1 MAPFRTV
8 NRTRNRTQEPVWA
21 AIDLSDAEFGGNE
34 GGAVGSERRM
44 MPSEDEI
51 VGGMEADSVSI
62 SGSGHTPP
70 SALAVRR
77 RLPLPHAATRRRMT
91 GRWERPA

>member
-1 MAPFRTV
+1 
-8 NRTRNRTQEPVWA
+8 
-21 AIDLSDAEFGGNE
+21 
-34 GGAVGSERRM
+34 M

-51 VGGMEADSVSI
+51 VGRVEVDSVSI

-70 SALAVRR
+70 SAFAV
-77 RLPLPHAATRRRMT
+77 PPMATSGHAAERRRMT